1 MENKNTK
8 ENIITLSNGD
18 IVKVGDYIRI
28 RSQTRLP
35 DAEFTGIV
43 LRINNANVLAIDSIY
58 GEWWTHGSYI
68 IKKIPQDEGLLIRLA
83 ENW

>member
-1 MENKNTK
+1 MEDINRK

-18 IVKVGDYIRI
+18 IVKVGDYIKVM
-28 RSQTRLP
+28 SQTRHP

-43 LRINNANVLAIDSIY
+43 LRINNANVLAINSMY
-58 GEWWTHGSYI
+58 GEWWTHASYI
-68 IKKIPQDEGLLIRLA
+68 IKKIPRDEGVLIRLA